1 MDTLHRS
8 PSEFNTTTGIVTR
21 NINTEILLQDQLDT
35 INSLLDNLG
44 VSLEVIREGARILL
58 RQKFSSKIKKQKI
71 KKEPFDTTL
80 PAGAGPLISPAKI
93 KKEKFE
99 QQQSICGSTPG
110 STSSLFP
117 LVQSGSLLKCP
128 HQQCNFCALSESEIV
143 GHIAKCPHGIKEN
156 NANDGGENHE
166 AEGLLQVNIDVKPSL
181 KREPLANIKQE
192 TVDPLKEEI
201 KTANDEDVDD
211 VDSCS
216 DVLSVSDAS
225 EINKEN
231 HVCGEPRCSYST
243 NSLSSF
249 KAHLIMH
256 QRKDVLKDVKKTC
269 PVCQLSFKTLFKFKE
284 HLLNHA
290 TKVSSSKVKC
300 HVNNCESVVESS
312 DLYDHVLFG
321 HFSDQYK
328 LKCDQCDFR
337 TTTTSK
343 LKTHLMV
350 HLDER
355 PFKCPDCDKSFRN
368 KVQFSEH
375 SNNVH
380 KQEQKHSCS
389 ECCVSFSTSSQL
401 SKHQKAKHSN
411 KKFQCHHCDKTFPS
425 SSSLKAH
432 FNRVHNNEKQRT
444 VCHVCGTLHGVCKCG
459 QVKSPEKTDK
469 ASCPVCG
476 KQMLAKNL
484 SSHLHYHKQSS
495 LRPFICQQCS
505 QTFTHASS
513 LKRHALL
520 HTGEKQFKCLID
532 NCGKEFFQKV
542 AYETHCRSHTNER
555 LHCKGCNLPFLTK
568 YLLNFHLKSKP
579 ECKKM

>member
-1 MDTLHRS
+1 MPSSQVCLHLPDYTS
-8 PSEFNTTTGIVTR
+8 SCVASVLSLLYYGETWIHCTGH
-21 NINTEILLQDQLDT
+21 QDQLDT

-44 VSLEVIREGARILL
+44 VSLEVIRDGTRLLL
-58 RQKFSSKIKKQKI
+58 RKKTSSKIKKQKI
-71 KKEPFDTTL
+71 KKEPIDTIL
-80 PAGAGPLISPAKI
+80 AGPLISPAKI

-99 QQQSICGSTPG
+99 QQYGSG
-110 STSSLFP
+110 SSKNGITTSLFP

-128 HQQCNFCALSESEIV
+128 HQQCNFCALSESEIE
-143 GHIAKCPHGIKEN
+143 GHIAKCPHGSQDT
-156 NANDGGENHE
+156 NANNESH
-166 AEGLLQVNIDVKPSL
+166 EGLLHVNIDVKPNL
-181 KREPLANIKQE
+181 KREPLTNIKQE

-201 KTANDEDVDD
+201 KTSNEEEVD
-211 VDSCS
+211 DSCS
-216 DVLSVSDAS
+216 DILSVSDTS
-225 EINKEN
+225 EQNNKEN
-231 HVCGEPRCSYST
+231 HVCGEPRCSYTT
-243 NSLSSF
+243 NSISSF

-290 TKVSSSKVKC
+290 IKVGSSKVKC
-300 HVNNCESVVESS
+300 HVDNCDSVVKSS

-321 HFSDQYK
+321 HFPDQYK
-328 LKCDQCDFR
+328 LKCDQCDFK

-350 HLDER
+350 HLNER
-355 PFKCPDCDKSFRN
+355 PFECPDCDKSFRN
-368 KVQFSEH
+368 KVQLIEH
-375 SNNVH
+375 SNIVH
-380 KQEQKHSCS
+380 KSEQKHSCS
-389 ECCVSFSTSSQL
+389 ECCVSFSTLSQL
-401 SKHQKAKHSN
+401 SKHQKAKHF
-411 KKFQCHHCDKTFPS
+411 KKTFQCQHCDSTFTSNSNLKDHISNIHKNRKT
-425 SSSLKAH
+425 
-432 FNRVHNNEKQRT
+432 RI
-444 VCHVCGTLHGVCKCG
+444 VCHVCGLMQGVCKCEK
-459 QVKSPEKTDK
+459 VESPKKTDDK

-476 KQMLAKNL
+476 KQMLARNL

-520 HTGEKQFKCLID
+520 HTGEKQFKCQT
-532 NCGKEFFQKV
+532 CGKEFFQKV
-542 AYETHCRSHTNER
+542 AYETHCKSHTKER

-579 ECKKM
+579 ECSKL